1 MQAYLDGGGRG
12 STGLWQEM
20 LRCLA
25 ADMFHGRAFP
35 PEQHVDRI
43 MRSLATPADALPLRA
58 AHSALAGLGAGFS
71 SLGSVNRALH
81 HAYNVQKQP
90 QNSTSDLEPRAS
102 ATGRVGG
109 AWNEQARAHSAL
121 HSLRTLRTRLRSAA
135 GARAMP
141 VHAAMQEVW
150 EILGGTK
157 EEAEAV
163 LHEAGEHEDW
173 AWGQAMCTSVAIM
186 RDYLQRLPPAPAA
199 PALHH
204 LTEDMNGPV
213 AGLLDRI
220 LTQWAAH
227 KLLPSVQLY
236 YELMRLLHLRIA
248 KRLVTAGLAPCPPRP
263 CMRVTVCPTTSQP
276 CTWISDHRACAL
288 AHADDKD
295 NSFWERRRETR

>member
-35 PEQHVDRI
+35 PEQHIDRI

-102 ATGRVGG
+102 GVAGKH
-109 AWNEQARAHSAL
+109 AREHIAL

-150 EILGGTK
+150 AILGGTK

-163 LHEAGEHEDW
+163 LDEAGEHEDW

-236 YELMRLLHLRIA
+236 YELMRLLRLRIA

-263 CMRVTVCPTTSQP
+263 CMRAPLHAC
-276 CTWISDHRACAL
+276 HRL
-288 AHADDKD
+288 P
-295 NSFWERRRETR
+295 NN